1 MLKDLLRTIKAV
13 VVLFGV
19 LLGFFAVLEVVR
31 AFQTLYSLHPAAG
44 IAFLLVLHGGGIWLG
59 IWFRRTVGQSPGA
72 LKPPA
77 VGSIGEAYLKPLG
90 RWTKYQIRFL
100 QRLLDNPALDTD
112 TKQKV
117 QSGLDSFKAVIAS
130 SPDCATLRQAIL
142 TAESET
148 LNPAIE
154 MLDRQANR
162 QVRDCVRDVM
172 LGVTLSPYKSVD
184 LFIVLYRNIMMC
196 GRIIRIYNS
205 RPTLGQSI
213 RIGLDILNIVAT
225 VNYINM
231 GKNLIEALAS
241 RLPGIGK
248 LTDDI
253 AQGIGAGFMTS
264 IAGHAAIDRCRAFRS
279 WNAQQAK
286 AGLLGNVGDFYAD
299 VRDIFFADVWGFVKL
314 HSGQATDQVKDT
326 IYQALD
332 QVAQTLG
339 QCVRVPVKAVG
350 TAGQSIATTTVSGAR
365 VVKDFLAKP
374 FSKEKADEDK
384 R

>member
-1 MLKDLLRTIKAV
+1 MLKDLLRTIKAF

-19 LLGFFAVLEVVR
+19 LLGFFAVLEVIR
-31 AFQTLYSLHPAAG
+31 AFQTLYSLHSAAG
-44 IAFLLVLHGGGIWLG
+44 FLFLLVLLGGGVWLG
-59 IWFRRTVGQSPGA
+59 LWFVRTMGQSPGA
-72 LKPPA
+72 LKPPVA
-77 VGSIGEAYLKPLG
+77 VDIEQADLKHLG
-90 RWTKYQIRFL
+90 RWSRYQVRFL
-100 QRLLDNPALDTD
+100 GRLLDNSALDAAA
-112 TKQKV
+112 KQKV
-117 QSGLDSFKAVIAS
+117 QSGLDSFKPGFIAS
-130 SPDCATLRQAIL
+130 TQLRERIIA
-142 TAESET
+142 AES
-148 LNPAIE
+148 NAIIPAIE
-154 MLDRQANR
+154 MLDKQANR

-184 LFIVLYRNIMMC
+184 LFIVLYRNIMMT

-205 RPTLGQSI
+205 RPTLGQNI

-253 AQGIGAGFMTS
+253 AQGIGAGVMTS

-286 AGLLGNVGDFYAD
+286 AGLLSNVGDFYAD
-299 VRDIFFADVWGFVKL
+299 VRDIFFAVVWGFVKL

-332 QVAQTLG
+332 QVAQTIG
-339 QCVRVPVKAVG
+339 QCVLVPVK
-350 TAGQSIATTTVSGAR
+350 AGQSIATTTVSGAR

-374 FSKEKADEDK
+374 FSKEKADEDN

>member
-1 MLKDLLRTIKAV
+1 MMLKDLLRTIKAV

-19 LLGFFAVLEVVR
+19 LLGFFAVLEVIR
-31 AFQTLYSLHPAAG
+31 AFQTLYSLHPIAG
-44 IAFLLVLHGGGIWLG
+44 FLFLLVLAGGGVWLG
-59 IWFRRTVGQSPGA
+59 VWFVRTVRQSPGA

-77 VGSIGEAYLKPLG
+77 VGEIEQADSRQLG
-90 RWTKYQIRFL
+90 RWAKYQIRFC
-100 QRLLDNPALDTD
+100 QRLLDNPALDAN

-117 QSGLDSFKAVIAS
+117 QSGLDSLKTAVASGTELPEKIKAVE
-130 SPDCATLRQAIL
+130 TEAIM
-142 TAESET
+142 
-148 LNPAIE
+148 PAIE
-154 MLDRQANR
+154 TLDKQANR

-172 LGVTLSPYKSVD
+172 LAVTLSPYKSVD
-184 LFIVLYRNIMMC
+184 LFIVLYRNVMMV
-196 GRIIRIYNS
+196 GRIIRTYNN

-213 RIGLDILNIVAT
+213 RIGLDVLNIVAT

-264 IAGHAAIDRCRAFRS
+264 IAGHAAIDRCRAFRR

-286 AGLLGNVGDFYAD
+286 AGLMGSVGDFYSD

-339 QCVRVPVKAVG
+339 QCVLVPVKAVG
-350 TAGQSIATTTVSGAR
+350 TAGQTIASSTVTGAR
-365 VVKDFLAKP
+365 AVKDFLAKP
-374 FSKEKADEDK
+374 FTKEDGRAE
-384 R
+384 

>member
-19 LLGFFAVLEVVR
+19 LLGFFAVLEVIR

-44 IAFLLVLHGGGIWLG
+44 FLFLLVLLGGGVWLG
-59 IWFRRTVGQSPGA
+59 VWFVKTIGQSPRA
-72 LKPPA
+72 LVPP
-77 VGSIGEAYLKPLG
+77 VIGDPEKADVKQLG
-90 RWTKYQIRFL
+90 RWAKYQVRFL
-100 QRLLDNPALDTD
+100 GRLLDNPALDMAA
-112 TKQKV
+112 KEKV
-117 QSGLDSFKAVIAS
+117 QTGLESLKAVIA
-130 SPDCATLRQAIL
+130 AGTQLHEKIAAVETEAII
-142 TAESET
+142 
-148 LNPAIE
+148 PAIE
-154 MLDRQANR
+154 SLDKQANK

-184 LFIVLYRNIMMC
+184 IFIVLYRNIMMA

-205 RPTLGQSI
+205 RPTLGNSI

-264 IAGHAAIDRCRAFRS
+264 IAGHAAIDRCRAYRL
-279 WNAQQAK
+279 WNSQDAR
-286 AGLLGNVGDFYAD
+286 AGLLSKVGDFYAD

-339 QCVRVPVKAVG
+339 QCVKVPVKA
-350 TAGQSIATTTVSGAR
+350 GQTIAQGAVSGTKT
-365 VVKDFLAKP
+365 VKDLLMKP
-374 FSKEKADEDK
+374 FSKEKNYEE
-384 R
+384 

>member
-13 VVLFGV
+13 AVLFGV
-19 LLGFFAVLEVVR
+19 LLGFFAVLEVIR

-44 IAFLLVLHGGGIWLG
+44 YVFLLILLSGGVWLG
-59 IWFRRTVGQSPGA
+59 VWFAGTVGKSPRA

-77 VGSIGEAYLKPLG
+77 EGDIERADLKHLG
-90 RWTKYQIRFL
+90 RWAKYQVRFL
-100 QRLLDNPALDTD
+100 GRLLDNPALDAAA
-112 TKQKV
+112 KQKV
-117 QSGLDSFKAVIAS
+117 QSGLDSLKAAIAS
-130 SPDCATLRQAIL
+130 GAELREKITSAEAEAIM
-142 TAESET
+142 
-148 LNPAIE
+148 PAIE
-154 MLDRQANR
+154 TLDKQANR

-184 LFIVLYRNIMMC
+184 LFIVLYRNIMMA
-196 GRIIRIYNS
+196 GRIIRTYNS

-264 IAGHAAIDRCRAFRS
+264 IAGHAAIDRCRAFRG

-286 AGLLGNVGDFYAD
+286 AGLLGNVGDFYSD

-339 QCVRVPVKAVG
+339 QCVLVPVKAVG
-350 TAGQSIATTTVSGAR
+350 TAGQTIAQGAVSGTKTF
-365 VVKDFLAKP
+365 KDLLMKP
-374 FSKEKADEDK
+374 FSKDK
-384 R
+384 DQAE